1 MKTDKKGPKTKGTP
15 AMWKASS
22 LFLLVVF
29 LLCVAGEYVIE
40 EGWPKLEGTGIK
52 SLGQVSG
59 IGVNSKGD
67 IVVFS
72 RADRVWDYES
82 FDLHDRILYVSPIQ
96 GKHLWFRQKLTIMFS
111 KDQLFWPSMLQVEN

>member
-1 MKTDKKGPKTKGTP
+1 M
-15 AMWKASS
+15 
-22 LFLLVVF
+22 
-29 LLCVAGEYVIE
+29 IE